1 MNARL
6 RGERIA
12 GLVYGT
18 IVVLGVIA
26 ASSSVAQGGA
36 FEIASLVVA
45 TTVVLWLAHVYA
57 HALEVSL
64 TRGERLQAGA
74 LGEIAVH
81 QSSIL
86 SAAVLPTAALLLGGF
101 ELISDR
107 AAVWIAL
114 GAGTGVLAGQAIAYA
129 RIERLSPLATI
140 AIVAVNLALGL
151 AIVGL
156 KAAVSH

>member
-1 MNARL
+1 VSARL
-6 RGERIA
+6 PGERIA

-18 IVVLGVIA
+18 IVVMGVIA

-36 FEIASLVVA
+36 FKIATLVIA

-57 HALEVSL
+57 HSLQVSL
-64 TRGERLQAGA
+64 TRGERLTAG
-74 LGEIAVH
+74 GIGDVAVH
-81 QSSIL
+81 ESAIL

-101 ELISDR
+101 EVISDR
-107 AAVWIAL
+107 AATWIAL
-114 GAGTGVLAGQAIAYA
+114 GAGTGVLAAQAIAYA
-129 RIERLSPLATI
+129 RIERLGRLATLT
-140 AIVAVNLALGL
+140 IVVVNLVLGL

>member
-1 MNARL
+1 MRS

-18 IVVLGVIA
+18 IIVMGVIA
-26 ASSSVAQGGA
+26 ASASGTQGGA

-45 TTVVLWLAHVYA
+45 TSVVLWLAHVYA

-129 RIERLSPLATI
+129 RIERLSPLAMI

-151 AIVGL
+151 AIL
-156 KAAVSH
+156 QFL

>member
-1 MNARL
+1 MRS

-18 IVVLGVIA
+18 IIVMGVIA
-26 ASSSVAQGGA
+26 ASASGTQGGA

-45 TTVVLWLAHVYA
+45 TSIVLWLAHVYA

-64 TRGERLQAGA
+64 TRGERLKTRT
-74 LGEIAVH
+74 LREVAVH
-81 QSSIL
+81 ESSIL
-86 SAAVLPTAALLLGGF
+86 GAAVLPTAALLLGGF
-101 ELISDR
+101 DLITDR
-107 AAVWIAL
+107 AAGWIAL
-114 GAGTGVLAGQAIAYA
+114 GAGTGVLAGQALAYA
-129 RIERLSPLATI
+129 RLERLTPPATI